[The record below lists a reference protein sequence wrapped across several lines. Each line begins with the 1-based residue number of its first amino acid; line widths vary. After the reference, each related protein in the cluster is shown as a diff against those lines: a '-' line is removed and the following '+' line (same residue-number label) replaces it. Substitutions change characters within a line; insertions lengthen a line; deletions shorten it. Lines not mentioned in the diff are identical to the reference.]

1 MAWLAILGAGT
12 AHRHVARGERA
23 VFLLDEQFDI
33 ERDIAVLLGNLH
45 QDRYRDLPAV
55 VDRKPPRSSI
65 RPRDR
70 KSVGGLVLHESAQLL
85 AYRGLDDRVEI
96 ENKKLTVFRDREETK
111 FVRGPLGI
119 RDLDG
124 ESGCWAT
131 RPRPRRCGWIANRPS
146 ANIGRARSREQHRRR
161 SGSGGSRPY
170 PGQDRPPKSCPER
183 ARRMRSAW
191 TATSFLRRR
200 GPRSGHYRRSG
211 SRPCKAGTD
220 RSVLPGAKPTQP
232 RAKRV
237 SIEQSQPS
245 AWRLTRRS
253 RRRRC
258 HSAWKFMATPLMQ

>member
-12 AHRHVARGERA
+12 AHRNVARGERA

-124 ESGCWAT
+124 EAAVG
-131 RPRPRRCGWIANRPS
+131 RP
-146 ANIGRARSREQHRRR
+146 GRALVDVVGSRTGRLPISAARAPENSTVGDPDQEVLDLIRVRIVRRRAARSTPGECEALGGRHRSFDDAGRTGPTAAGQAAVLVGLARTRLRSQGRSQPSREQSERR
-161 SGSGGSRPY
+161 
-170 PGQDRPPKSCPER
+170 
-183 ARRMRSAW
+183 
-191 TATSFLRRR
+191 
-200 GPRSGHYRRSG
+200 
-211 SRPCKAGTD
+211 
-220 RSVLPGAKPTQP
+220 
-232 RAKRV
+232 
-237 SIEQSQPS
+237 
-245 AWRLTRRS
+245 
-253 RRRRC
+253 
-258 HSAWKFMATPLMQ
+258 